1 MQPGDFGRVWGGGQP
16 QGNYLGGQNMAGA
29 GSQSVPL
36 LHQSYKNPNFAGNLL
51 NSDNILDYFCD
62 PANIFYDQS
71 SCNQQVKMQ
80 NLNRPLNE
88 CLQSMNG
95 IQYTLVGANPPLF
108 VIMKQRRNSPTNV
121 TPLCYYYIIN
131 GTVYQCPDLY
141 TFVQSKL
148 IGIVH
153 PLRQA
158 LETAR
163 QFSRYNVAKGYYWQF
178 KEDEKD
184 KGDEVEEESPLT
196 ARSTFYQRTRTA
208 LIIHDLFKKYPLP
221 EDVEVTYKGE
231 DGVPTENGETNG
243 ISDQPVTAANG
254 QKAERKE
261 WDDREDGRT
270 EGAGGSAADTH
281 GPQATN
287 VQPGRGMGI
296 GSKDPNGLLSSL
308 VNDSGITPTGHQP
321 IKKE

>member
-1 MQPGDFGRVWGGGQP
+1 
-16 QGNYLGGQNMAGA
+16 MAGA
-29 GSQSVPL
+29 NAQTVPL

-95 IQYTLVGANPPLF
+95 IQYTLVGSNPPLF

-121 TPLCYYYIIN
+121 TPLCYYYIVN

-141 TFVQSKL
+141 TFIQSKL

-158 LETAR
+158 LET
-163 QFSRYNVAKGYYWQF
+163 
-178 KEDEKD
+178 
-184 KGDEVEEESPLT
+184 DEVEEESPLT
-196 ARSTFYQRTRTA
+196 ARSTYYQRTRTA
-208 LIIHDLFKKYPLP
+208 LIIQDLFKKFPLP
-221 EDVEVTYKGE
+221 EDVVSGPLI
-231 DGVPTENGETNG
+231 G
-243 ISDQPVTAANG
+243 
-254 QKAERKE
+254 RK
-261 WDDREDGRT
+261 
-270 EGAGGSAADTH
+270 
-281 GPQATN
+281 
-287 VQPGRGMGI
+287 
-296 GSKDPNGLLSSL
+296 
-308 VNDSGITPTGHQP
+308 
-321 IKKE
+321 